1 MKKFLKN
8 NKIVLLFV
16 FVILVMTITLAVMIL
31 PLYSSRSGDE
41 YGKRLAGIKNVPIG
55 KQVSN
60 DIKSLYKDTGRVQ
73 KVKTDLKGKIYNI
86 LVYVNDGVD
95 LNEFIDLSNNAITK
109 FSEDHLKYYDIQI
122 FIISTSEENKK
133 TIVGY
138 KNKDSMYIS
147 WTNNR

>member
-1 MKKFLKN
+1 
-8 NKIVLLFV
+8 
-16 FVILVMTITLAVMIL
+16 MIL
-31 PLYSSRSGDE
+31 PLYSSKSGSE
-41 YGKRLAGIKNVPIG
+41 YGTRLDGIEEVAINKNV
-55 KQVSN
+55 SSE
-60 DIKSLYKDTGRVQ
+60 IKSLYNDTGKVE

-95 LNEFIDLSNNAITK
+95 LNEFVDFSNEVLTK
-109 FSEDHLKYYDIQI
+109 FDEKQLKYYDLQF

-138 KNKDSMYIS
+138 KNKDSESIS